1 MSKPKFGSNLL
12 SVNEKLRSLQP
23 EEPKLALESPTDA
36 TPIIIAEKSDKDQ
49 DPWVSFTVHIKRST
63 YMQIKQAEFWV
74 SGFGEMREHA
84 DVAWQEYL
92 LKLPESQKAL
102 PEKVLDKL
110 LKTSKK
116 LQ

>member
-1 MSKPKFGSNLL
+1 MNKPKFGSNLL

-23 EEPKLALESPTDA
+23 EEPTPVSEPMLEPT
-36 TPIIIAEKSDKDQ
+36 TELTGEGEKEQ

-84 DVAWQEYL
+84 NIAWQEYL
-92 LKLPESQKAL
+92 LKLPDSQKEL
-102 PEKVLDKL
+102 PEKVLDRL

-116 LQ
+116 LQQ

>member
-1 MSKPKFGSNLL
+1 MNKPKFGSNLL

-23 EEPKLALESPTDA
+23 EDSHPVPEPAPDLAEEPQQ
-36 TPIIIAEKSDKDQ
+36 EQ

-84 DVAWQEYL
+84 DTAWQEYL

-102 PEKVLDKL
+102 PEKVLERL

-116 LQ
+116 LQQK